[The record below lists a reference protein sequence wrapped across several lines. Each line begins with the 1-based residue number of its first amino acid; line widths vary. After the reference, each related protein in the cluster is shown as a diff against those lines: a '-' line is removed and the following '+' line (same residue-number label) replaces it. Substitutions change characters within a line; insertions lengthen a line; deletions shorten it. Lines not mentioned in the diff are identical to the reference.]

1 MLRSAPCVICDK
13 AALVVRDIRFVFVT
27 GYADHGLPAYRDRP
41 TLRLKRTLQERLGTC
56 QSLAPFRVWSPDRGR
71 LAAIESGET
80 KIAAAYLRG
89 GKGGRQHKPSLC
101 GRDKGERPQR
111 RR

>member
-56 QSLAPFRVWSPDRGR
+56 QSLAPFRVWGPG
-71 LAAIESGET
+71 SG
-80 KIAAAYLRG
+80 AHRCH
-89 GKGGRQHKPSLC
+89 RV
-101 GRDKGERPQR
+101 R
-111 RR
+111 

>member
-1 MLRSAPCVICDK
+1 MLRSAPSVICDK

-56 QSLAPFRVWSPDRGR
+56 QSLAPFRVWGPDRGR
-71 LAAIESGET
+71 IAAIESGET

-89 GKGGRQHKPSLC
+89 GKGGRQHKP
-101 GRDKGERPQR
+101 
-111 RR
+111 

>member
-1 MLRSAPCVICDK
+1 VRPVSFALRASMLRSAPCVICDK

-56 QSLAPFRVWSPDRGR
+56 QSLAPFRVWGPG
-71 LAAIESGET
+71 SG
-80 KIAAAYLRG
+80 AHRCH
-89 GKGGRQHKPSLC
+89 RV
-101 GRDKGERPQR
+101 R
-111 RR
+111 